1 MNYLYRNQVKYLDV
15 MLIFVLVLSQIWIG
29 SAQVAL
35 TLTSPLSDEASL
47 QAAGQCQKCLVNVV
61 VCLK

>member
-1 MNYLYRNQVKYLDV
+1 

-35 TLTSPLSDEASL
+35 TLTYPLSDEVSL
-47 QAAGQCQKCLVNVV
+47 RAAGQCQKCLVNVF

>member
-1 MNYLYRNQVKYLDV
+1 

-35 TLTSPLSDEASL
+35 TLTYPLSDEASL
-47 QAAGQCQKCLVNVV
+47 RAAGQCQKCRQR
-61 VCLK
+61 VCVFKVKSAVF

>member
-1 MNYLYRNQVKYLDV
+1 

-35 TLTSPLSDEASL
+35 TLTYPLSDEASL
-47 QAAGQCQKCLVNVV
+47 RAAGQCQKCLVNVF